1 MTPDVLIEKADRVL
15 TLRLNRP
22 DKKNAFTNAMYDRL
36 TEGLA
41 QAAADDDVRVILF
54 AGSPDCFSA
63 GNDLAD
69 FLNNPPTSSDS
80 PVGRFMRALL
90 NAEKPVIAAVSG
102 MAVGI
107 GVTLLLHCD
116 FVYVGEKTKLR
127 MPFVSLGACPEFAAS
142 FMIPRL
148 AGHPKAA
155 ELLMLGRFFDAATA
169 ERIGLCNAVLPNA
182 DVEAQART
190 TAAELV
196 ALPPN
201 ALKVTKALMRR
212 WPAQQT
218 REAMDFEADHFMPM
232 LQQPEAREA
241 FSAFAE
247 KRKPDFSHF

>member
-1 MTPDVLIEKADRVL
+1 MTSEVLIEKADRVL
-15 TLRLNRP
+15 TLRLNRL
-22 DKKNAFTNAMYDRL
+22 DKKNALTNAMYDQL
-36 TEGLA
+36 TAGLKL
-41 QAAADDDVRVILF
+41 AASDPEIRVVLF

-80 PVGRFMRALL
+80 PVGHFMTALL
-90 NAEKPVIAAVSG
+90 DTEKPVVAAVCG

-116 FVYVGEKTKLR
+116 FVYVGEQTKLR

-142 FMIPRL
+142 YVLPKL

-155 ELLMLGRFFDAATA
+155 ELLMLGKMFDAATA
-169 ERIGLCNAVLPNA
+169 ERLGLCNAVLPNPQ
-182 DVEAQART
+182 VEAQARA

-212 WPAQQT
+212 WPDEQT
-218 REAMDFEADHFMPM
+218 RKAMDFEAGHFMPM
-232 LQQPEAREA
+232 LKQAEAMEA

-247 KRKPDFSHF
+247 KRKPDFSRF